1 LELGFS
7 FFAGAAL
14 LAASSLGLAM
24 AQVNCETLPA
34 GPGRNLGYAN
44 FTRCPPSMG
53 VGCFHHRPI
62 ITRIQGPMAERP
74 VALLPEGRLAM
85 LQKSPPNH
93 DDPPNHVGET
103 RLAPGVSSSVKPI
116 PARKLVADKLL
127 WETLE
132 RWKRSS
138 PELDRIQFL
147 KTVPFFNELSHRQ
160 LKTVSDTIFERNYET
175 DELIFEEGQPG
186 AALFLILDGKVAVE
200 MCRENHTTTLA
211 ILEKGAFFGEMALL
225 NEAPRSANARSLERT
240 YTLALYRNDLRQ
252 LIQRD
257 PQTACQIYRALASMI
272 GDRLR
277 LTNELMETEISTEKV

>member
-1 LELGFS
+1 MLE
-7 FFAGAAL
+7 
-14 LAASSLGLAM
+14 
-24 AQVNCETLPA
+24 
-34 GPGRNLGYAN
+34 
-44 FTRCPPSMG
+44 
-53 VGCFHHRPI
+53 
-62 ITRIQGPMAERP
+62 
-74 VALLPEGRLAM
+74 
-85 LQKSPPNH
+85 KSPPNQ
-93 DDPPNHVGET
+93 DGPPNDVGGTLLPSEP
-103 RLAPGVSSSVKPI
+103 RSMSSSVKPI
-116 PARKLVADKLL
+116 SARKLVADKLL

-160 LKTVSDTIFERNYET
+160 LKTVSDTVFERRYEP

-200 MCRENHTTTLA
+200 VHCEDHTKTLA

-240 YTLALYRNDLRQ
+240 CTLALYRNDLSR

-257 PQTACQIYRALASMI
+257 PQTACQIYRALASMV

-277 LTNELMETEISTEKV
+277 STNELIQTEISTMRFE

>member
-1 LELGFS
+1 
-7 FFAGAAL
+7 
-14 LAASSLGLAM
+14 M
-24 AQVNCETLPA
+24 V
-34 GPGRNLGYAN
+34 
-44 FTRCPPSMG
+44 
-53 VGCFHHRPI
+53 
-62 ITRIQGPMAERP
+62 
-74 VALLPEGRLAM
+74 
-85 LQKSPPNH
+85 QKSPPNH
-93 DDPPNHVGET
+93 DGPPNHVGGT
-103 RLAPGVSSSVKPI
+103 LASKPRGMSSSVKPMSG
-116 PARKLVADKLL
+116 RKLVADKLL

-160 LKTVSDTIFERNYET
+160 LKTVSDIVFERHYET

-200 MCRENHTTTLA
+200 LRRENHTTTLA

-225 NEAPRSANARSLERT
+225 NDAPRSANARSLERT
-240 YTLALYRNDLRQ
+240 YTLALYRNDLSR

-257 PQTACQIYRALASMI
+257 PQTACQIYRALASMV

-277 LTNELMETEISTEKV
+277 STNELMETEISTDKV